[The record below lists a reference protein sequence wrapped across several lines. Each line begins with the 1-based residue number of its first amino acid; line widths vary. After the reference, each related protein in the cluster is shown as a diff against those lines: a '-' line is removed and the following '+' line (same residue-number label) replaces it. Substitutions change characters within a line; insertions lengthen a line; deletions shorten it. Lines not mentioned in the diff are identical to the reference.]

1 MKVKL
6 LIAMFMLGMST
17 AFVHAEVVPGF
28 YFSGN
33 VRFSNAARTDIYE
46 NKGYGGN
53 QFFGSVQNRT
63 EIEVNFRPFM
73 YADNKSSP
81 FVEYRIL
88 PCDTQ
93 YFSYEFEKDIRKD
106 PYNWMISFEF
116 LWGEYAN
123 FITREVWMNYHAVDW
138 NSEDYKE

>member
-6 LIAMFMLGMST
+6 FIVMFMLVMGIT
-17 AFVHAEVVPGF
+17 FIHAEVVPGF
-28 YFSGN
+28 SFSGN

-46 NKGYGGN
+46 DHGYGGN

-63 EIEVNFRPFM
+63 EFEVNFRPFLFV
-73 YADNKSSP
+73 DNKARP

-88 PCDTQ
+88 PGDTQ
-93 YFSYEFEKDIRKD
+93 YTSYEFEKDIRKD
-106 PYNWMISFEF
+106 PYNWEISFEF
-116 LWGEYAN
+116 FWGEYAN
-123 FITREVWMNYHAVDW
+123 FVTREVWMNYYAVDW